1 MMEESHN
8 AGQSDM
14 ESLSLQVK
22 LREGGG
28 VGLDGYEVTSSVS
41 SAAFVYRWRS
51 VRKPNLR

>member
-1 MMEESHN
+1 MEESYD
-8 AGQSDM
+8 AFQSDM
-14 ESLSLQVK
+14 EGLSLQLK

-28 VGLDGYEVTSSVS
+28 MGLDGYEVTSSVS